1 MLNEAV
7 DLCKAAVLHCIF
19 NDPQSTGVYPV
30 VHVVADPF
38 GQHLAAVDVCF
49 LCGKDASFLASGDK
63 TVLERYAYALFYYPA
78 LGSTI
83 RAGVLRA
90 GMFSAADHV
99 MQGYKTW
106 ATPDGRKT
114 GEAIADAAS
123 PAQGVD
129 KNGPTGVFMSAT
141 C

>member
-30 VHVVADPF
+30 VHVVAEPF
-38 GQHLAAVDVCF
+38 GQHLAAVGVRF

-78 LGSTI
+78 LGREGFAVVYRKPRDS
-83 RAGVLRA
+83 RVVL
-90 GMFSAADHV
+90 
-99 MQGYKTW
+99 KTLC
-106 ATPDGRKT
+106 
-114 GEAIADAAS
+114 
-123 PAQGVD
+123 V
-129 KNGPTGVFMSAT
+129 
-141 C
+141 